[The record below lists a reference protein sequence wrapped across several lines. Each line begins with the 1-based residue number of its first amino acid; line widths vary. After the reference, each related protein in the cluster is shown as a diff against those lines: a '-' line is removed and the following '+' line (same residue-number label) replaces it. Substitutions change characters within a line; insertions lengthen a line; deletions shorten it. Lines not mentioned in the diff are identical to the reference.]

1 MFILELLQLAQR
13 ILINEVNVKANENV
27 SLSYNFFFVNPSFFF
42 RRVIFFSF
50 QTNNFK
56 SRIVDKA
63 KVTLSK
69 V

>member
-27 SLSYNFFFVNPSFFF
+27 SLSYNFFFVNPSFFSIW
-42 RRVIFFSF
+42 VIFFPF

-63 KVTLSK
+63 KLSLSK